1 MRDRGGGLIQEGAC
15 LALWPT
21 SRWVGTLFGGGC
33 LLEHGR
39 LYKEIQYLKICS
51 TNGQHNS
58 VCPYFFVVIVFP
70 LTTFVDVEVDLKFP
84 ERRK

>member
-1 MRDRGGGLIQEGAC
+1 MALFKRVLVWRYGLQVGG
-15 LALWPT
+15 
-21 SRWVGTLFGGGC
+21 WVLLFGGGC

-39 LYKEIQYLKICS
+39 LFEEIQYLKICS

>member
-1 MRDRGGGLIQEGAC
+1 MALFKRVLVWHYGLQVGG
-15 LALWPT
+15 
-21 SRWVGTLFGGGC
+21 WVLLFGGGC
-33 LLEHGR
+33 LLEHRR
-39 LYKEIQYLKICS
+39 LFEEIQYLKICS

>member
-1 MRDRGGGLIQEGAC
+1 MALFKRVLVWRYSLQVGG
-15 LALWPT
+15 
-21 SRWVGTLFGGGC
+21 WVLLFGGGC

-39 LYKEIQYLKICS
+39 LFKEIQYLKICS